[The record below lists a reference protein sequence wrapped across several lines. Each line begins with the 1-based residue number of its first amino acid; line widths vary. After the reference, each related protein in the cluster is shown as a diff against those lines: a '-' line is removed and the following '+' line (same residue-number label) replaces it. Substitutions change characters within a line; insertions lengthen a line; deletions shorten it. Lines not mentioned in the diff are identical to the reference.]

1 MKRLKIIFTEFFST
15 ENCMKKWRLGVSLL
29 IGFFCWVFM
38 KNDICISI
46 QDDFYSILTN
56 ILGILAGFTLS
67 TIAILATSG
76 NKDILK
82 AKQYIVRNDAKYGEL
97 TLYTSVTVNL
107 VIVLLFQMLLLS
119 VNILFP
125 LFLTRGKVFMC
136 INISLLIDILFQLGS
151 FILDLYFIITRH
163 DND

>member
-29 IGFFCWVFM
+29 IGFFSWVFM

-151 FILDLYFIITRH
+151 SILDLYFIITRH